1 MVALAS
7 AVLADLLRGDFDLCE
22 QIACPLLVK
31 PPNCIPSTCAR
42 LDAERMRRGAV
53 YMIRRDGDEAD
64 FVALLTR
71 VRKA

>member
-7 AVLADLLRGDFDLCE
+7 AELIDLLHGDFDLCE

-31 PPNCIPSTCAR
+31 PPDCIHATCAR

-53 YMIRRDGDEAD
+53 YMIRSDEEAD
-64 FVALLTR
+64 FVALLPR